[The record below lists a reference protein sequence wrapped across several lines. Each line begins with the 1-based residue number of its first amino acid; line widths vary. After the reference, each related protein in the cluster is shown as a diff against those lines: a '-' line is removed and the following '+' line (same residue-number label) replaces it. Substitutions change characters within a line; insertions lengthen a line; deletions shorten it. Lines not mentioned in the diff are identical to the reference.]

1 MSNRLAGEASPYL
14 LQHKDN
20 PVDWFPWCEE
30 ALARARSEDKP
41 ILLSIG
47 YAACHWCHVMERE
60 SFEDPSTAELMNANF
75 VNIKVDREER
85 PDLDTIYMEAVQAL
99 TGQGGWPMT
108 MFLMPDGKPF
118 YGGTYFPP
126 ADRHGVPSF
135 QRVLTAIA
143 EAWRDRRSEVEGQGK
158 QLVDHIGVTGR
169 LKPSSDPIAPA
180 LLDEAFEALLPAFD
194 REYGGF
200 GGAPKFPQPMTTDW
214 LLRQAKRG
222 RVEAGE
228 MALKTLDAMASGGMF
243 DQLGGGFARYSV
255 DRIWLVPHFEKML
268 YDNAQL
274 LRSYA
279 RSWQEFGRESHRA
292 IATATGDW
300 MLGEMRDPGGGFWSS
315 LDADSEGEEGRFYV
329 WTLDE
334 VRDVTGADLDE
345 AVAKWGFSEAGNFE
359 GKNIPIE
366 AGSGAGKEAV
376 DHARERLLAR
386 RAERVRPGT
395 DDKVLASWN
404 GLAAAALAEAGQALD
419 RPDWIQAASEAMTF
433 VFEVLRVDERLM
445 RSYRRDPARGDIVK
459 HLGCCDDYAFALE
472 ASLALFEATHELI
485 WVERARWCA
494 DEAIRLFADETTGG
508 FYMTGADAE
517 TLVMRPKELF
527 DNAIPSANS
536 VMALE
541 LQRLALLIG
550 EASYEEHA
558 LGAIRL
564 VSDAAVRSPQGFG
577 HLLSAIDFYAGD
589 PVEIVIVGGDP
600 KGLLE
605 VVRRR
610 YLPNKVLVV
619 APDDTARDRIPLLAD
634 RAPADGETTA
644 YVCRRGVCRA
654 PVAEPAALAAELPG

>member
-1 MSNRLAGEASPYL
+1 M
-14 LQHKDN
+14 
-20 PVDWFPWCEE
+20 
-30 ALARARSEDKP
+30 
-41 ILLSIG
+41 
-47 YAACHWCHVMERE
+47 
-60 SFEDPSTAELMNANF
+60 
-75 VNIKVDREER
+75 
-85 PDLDTIYMEAVQAL
+85 
-99 TGQGGWPMT
+99 
-108 MFLMPDGKPF
+108 
-118 YGGTYFPP
+118 
-126 ADRHGVPSF
+126 
-135 QRVLTAIA
+135 
-143 EAWRDRRSEVEGQGK
+143 
-158 QLVDHIGVTGR
+158 
-169 LKPSSDPIAPA
+169 
-180 LLDEAFEALLPAFD
+180 
-194 REYGGF
+194 
-200 GGAPKFPQPMTTDW
+200 
-214 LLRQAKRG
+214 
-222 RVEAGE
+222 
-228 MALKTLDAMASGGMF
+228 
-243 DQLGGGFARYSV
+243 
-255 DRIWLVPHFEKML
+255 
-268 YDNAQL
+268 
-274 LRSYA
+274 
-279 RSWQEFGRESHRA
+279 
-292 IATATGDW
+292 
-300 MLGEMRDPGGGFWSS
+300 
-315 LDADSEGEEGRFYV
+315 
-329 WTLDE
+329 
-334 VRDVTGADLDE
+334 TGADLDE